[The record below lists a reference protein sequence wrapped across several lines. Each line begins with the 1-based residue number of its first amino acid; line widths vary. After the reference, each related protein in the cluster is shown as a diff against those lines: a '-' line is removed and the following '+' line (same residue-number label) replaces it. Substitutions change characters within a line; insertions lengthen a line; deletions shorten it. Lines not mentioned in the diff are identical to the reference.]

1 MADQQPQSEQQKKL
15 LADAEQLTAYLDGE
29 LSSAEV
35 AEVEQRLFDD
45 ENFRKQ
51 MRQLHTS
58 WDLLDALPQT
68 RAHDAFVRTT
78 MELVAQV
85 ADDENKSGSFKSGV
99 GLMLFFVAL
108 PIVAWVSY
116 VLTTQQNRIPTI
128 QLLRNLP
135 LIENFDRYEK
145 ADLNINF
152 LDKLAQADL
161 FTSDVVSLFPPIES
175 GLKTEV
181 NDDVSLHPSE
191 EKLAQRRARL
201 KSMLPRQLESIK
213 RNKSEFD
220 ALSSG
225 RRRAVQEFHQAF
237 VEHPRHQQ
245 INSTL
250 VAYYDW
256 LKPLGPSERTAL
268 LDTPAGDQRIDLIA
282 AKIERQNLESFGK
295 AGGTKL
301 PTEEDAEALFRWY
314 DQLVKENTG
323 EIRAAVV
330 PAFISNHR
338 KKFAQAPETSEVQEF
353 QRLPLSQLMAF
364 IFKNDRAAISELIS
378 DQQISRLKLALS
390 SEANDI
396 LDRRYSNA
404 ADRTNLIINWINAAN
419 LSRFSIAPE
428 KLKSFY
434 AGLSDHQRDE
444 LADLAPPD
452 WRNTLIRLYRKDQLS
467 SSSGF
472 DENEAI
478 FSER

>member
-1 MADQQPQSEQQKKL
+1 MADQQSQSEQQKKL

-29 LSSAEV
+29 LSSDEI
-35 AEVEQRLFDD
+35 AEVEQRLFED
-45 ENFRKQ
+45 EKFRKQ

-68 RAHDAFVRTT
+68 SAHDAFVRTT

-85 ADDENKSGSFKSGV
+85 ADDEKKSGSFKSKL
-99 GLMLFFVAL
+99 GLTLFFLAL
-108 PIVAWVSY
+108 PVVAWISY
-116 VLTTQQNRIPTI
+116 ALTTQRNRIPTD
-128 QLLRNLP
+128 QLLQNLP
-135 LIENFDRYEK
+135 LIENFDRYDTAK
-145 ADLNINF
+145 LDINF
-152 LDKLAQADL
+152 LDNLAQADL

-175 GLKTEV
+175 VLTTEV
-181 NDDVSLHPSE
+181 NDDVSLQPSE

-213 RNKSEFD
+213 RYKAQFD
-220 ALSSG
+220 ALSPE
-225 RRRAVQEFHQAF
+225 RQRNVQKFHQEF

-245 INSTL
+245 INNTL
-250 VAYYDW
+250 MAYYDW

-268 LDTPAGDQRIDLIA
+268 LDTPDGDERIDLIA
-282 AKIERQNLESFGK
+282 KKIERQNLESFGK
-295 AGGTKL
+295 AGATKL

-314 DQLVKENTG
+314 DRLVKDNKD
-323 EIRAAVV
+323 EIRAAGV
-330 PAFISNHR
+330 PAFVSYHR
-338 KKFAQAPETSEVQEF
+338 RRFAQDPEVSDLQEF

-364 IFKNDRAAISELIS
+364 IFKNDRAAIGELIS
-378 DQQISRLKLALS
+378 DQQISLLKLELS

-404 ADRTNLIINWINAAN
+404 ADRTRLIINWINAAN
-419 LSRFSIAPE
+419 LSRFSIAPK

-434 AGLSDHQRDE
+434 DGLSDHQRDE
-444 LADLAPPD
+444 LDDLSPSD
-452 WRNTLIRLYRKDQLS
+452 WRDTLIRLYRKEQLN